1 MTLASNY
8 QCLVGNK
15 CKNVFINNHLMVIK
29 VDFFFFFFGYIVK
42 RKKENLLVI
51 FSQYMI
57 RFFMEVCAKMVIQLI
72 VFLSFHLKC
81 FLLIFL
87 FCISV
92 SKFPFKAVSIH
103 FLSLFKQQWQTFAVS
118 GSRAEQFPS

>member
-29 VDFFFFFFGYIVK
+29 VDFFFFGYIVK

-57 RFFMEVCAKMVIQLI
+57 RFLW
-72 VFLSFHLKC
+72 
-81 FLLIFL
+81 
-87 FCISV
+87 
-92 SKFPFKAVSIH
+92 KFAQK
-103 FLSLFKQQWQTFAVS
+103 W
-118 GSRAEQFPS
+118 

>member
-57 RFFMEVCAKMVIQLI
+57 RFLW
-72 VFLSFHLKC
+72 
-81 FLLIFL
+81 
-87 FCISV
+87 
-92 SKFPFKAVSIH
+92 KFAQK
-103 FLSLFKQQWQTFAVS
+103 W
-118 GSRAEQFPS
+118 